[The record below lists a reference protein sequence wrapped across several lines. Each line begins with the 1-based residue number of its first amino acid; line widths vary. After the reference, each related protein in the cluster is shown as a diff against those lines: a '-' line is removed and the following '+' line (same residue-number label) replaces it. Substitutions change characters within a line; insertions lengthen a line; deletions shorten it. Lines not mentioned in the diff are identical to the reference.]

1 MFDPNATLA
10 HELGHYLGL
19 FHCFSEKSVKGTS
32 EAADDDDDSDYC
44 NDTPSYNRIAYGKWL
59 TEYVSNAKAINPDTV
74 FSMREL
80 AKRTNSKNGEWQ
92 SDNLMDYSICYSM
105 RFTPEQANRIRQV
118 LYYSPLIP
126 GPKKIRPRTRAWDEM
141 PETEDD
147 LPIRYAKE
155 KAVCI
160 KDIRIQKA
168 EK

>member
-1 MFDPNATLA
+1 MA
-10 HELGHYLGL
+10 
-19 FHCFSEKSVKGTS
+19 V
-32 EAADDDDDSDYC
+32 
-44 NDTPSYNRIAYGKWL
+44 R
-59 TEYVSNAKAINPDTV
+59 
-74 FSMREL
+74 
-80 AKRTNSKNGEWQ
+80 Q
-92 SDNLMDYSICYSM
+92 SDGLQHLLQHAI
-105 RFTPEQANRIRQV
+105 TPEQANRIRQV

-160 KDIRIQKA
+160 KDIRMLKA